1 MSIEKSLI
9 LIQSKKKKKIQQGN
23 QNLPSNQSHEKQI
36 LNLRSEV
43 KKKKKNNKERWI
55 KASKSDCLN
64 TMDYY
69 LDLTFVLH
77 KDDVALSIFN
87 A

>member
-43 KKKKKNNKERWI
+43 KKKNNKERWI